1 MGQREVLTVHALS
14 VLSCNYTLPEALF
27 VLHHHS
33 ATLQYNANAGVN
45 ENVVERT
52 VEVYLWVGEYIL
64 QATKAPSTSN
74 TTANA

>member
-1 MGQREVLTVHALS
+1 MNNISAFS
-14 VLSCNYTLPEALF
+14 SNYTLPEALF

-33 ATLQYNANAGVN
+33 ATLWYNANAGVN

-52 VEVYLWVGEYIL
+52 VEVYLWVGEYLL
-64 QATKAPSTSN
+64 QATKAPPTSN